1 MKPTPYEQFST
12 AFESTVNS
20 NKFSNSKISIFTL
33 QTGGGKSFY
42 QDTRMPLVLKN
53 AFPELKYII
62 RLSPTNEV
70 AHDGTF
76 EKVKH
81 IDNNEYRFRYL
92 TDPSE
97 SAMEVAEVAGDNV
110 VFCVSVTHGYFSH
123 ALHFPR
129 FLELASQSILCI
141 EEAHQFIGCGD
152 AGTEAYLRN
161 FGFHT
166 EYDAT
171 TMKRIREWTSVNP
184 RVIGFTATTTLHHES
199 DSFFTKQFQICS
211 ELSPLEDIL
220 PHQSWLNNVKKYQFV
235 KSQGKNS
242 CRPIIQNSIKTLF
255 DRENDLLALQEHDSN
270 INPKLS
276 ALFIAG
282 NREGVW
288 GCPIDDVKELI
299 VEYLLDA
306 GYNASDKMIATM
318 VEDSSGH
325 GQGGIRIHDLN
336 GNNEKINDSEELFY
350 RIQDPTDKVRFL
362 IAINR
367 CRSGINVHNLTC
379 EVICRVRRPKEVRTQ
394 IPIQIFGRMVR
405 INVGTNDII
414 RKKYQNDIKN
424 YIKNYSKDFDVELET
439 VLETI
444 KTANVYDIWYPE
456 GDKTQTWKYSLDEF
470 REFYANTSAKGFA
483 WLEQFETY
491 SKPQLN
497 KSVIECVHDE
507 IICPNCGY
515 TLNQDIDNWM
525 GDGTLDKF
533 FNIANE

>member
-1 MKPTPYEQFST
+1 MKLTPYEQFST
-12 AFESTVNS
+12 AFNSTINS
-20 NKFSNSKISIFTL
+20 DKFFNGKVSIFTL

-42 QDTRMPLVLKN
+42 QDTEMPLVLKK

-76 EKVKH
+76 EKVKY
-81 IDNNEYRFRYL
+81 IDNKEYIFWYL
-92 TDPSE
+92 SDPSE
-97 SAMEVAEVAGDNV
+97 VAMGVTSFAPDNV
-110 VFCVSVTHGYFSH
+110 VFCLSVTHGYFSH
-123 ALHFPR
+123 PSHFPR
-129 FLELASQSILCI
+129 FLELASKGILCI
-141 EEAHQFIGCGD
+141 EEAHQFTGCGD

-161 FGFHT
+161 FGFHS

-171 TMKRIREWTSVNP
+171 TMKRIKEWMLVNP

-199 DSFFTKQFQICS
+199 DSFFTEQFQVCS
-211 ELSPLEDIL
+211 ELAPLEDIL
-220 PHQSWLNNVKKYQFV
+220 PHQAWLNNVKKYQFV

-242 CRPIIQNSIKTLF
+242 CRPAVQNAIRTLF
-255 DRENDLLALQEHDSN
+255 NREDDLLAMQEQDTN

-288 GCPIDDVKELI
+288 GCPIEDVKELI
-299 VEYLLDA
+299 IEYLLDA
-306 GYNASDKMIATM
+306 GYDPSDKMIATM
-318 VEDSSGH
+318 VEDSSGD
-325 GQGGIRIHDLN
+325 GQGGIRIHSLD
-336 GNNEKINDSEELFY
+336 GNSERIGNSEELFS
-350 RIQDPTDKVRFL
+350 RMQDPSDKVRFL

-367 CRSGINVHNLTC
+367 CRSGINLHNLSC

-405 INVGTNDII
+405 INIGTNNII
-414 RKKYQNDIKN
+414 RKKYQNNIEN
-424 YIKNYSKDFDVELET
+424 YILNYPKDFGIDIET

-444 KTANVYDIWYPE
+444 KISNVYDVWYPE
-456 GDKTQTWKYSLDEF
+456 GDKKQTWKTSLDEF

-491 SKPQLN
+491 SKPQLK
-497 KSVIECVHDE
+497 KSVVECIHDE
-507 IICPNCGY
+507 ISCPNCGY
-515 TLNQDIDNWM
+515 ILNQDIEDWK
-525 GDGTLDKF
+525 GDGTLDRF
-533 FNIANE
+533 FNI